1 MELDSVSLGDFV
13 RLADIIFE
21 KEKASL
27 GQEMLN
33 SGLFWVE
40 NIPLNSGN
48 TRDYTE
54 IDLQE
59 YAKLKPQGDQAVRAK
74 VQQGYN
80 KTLTQK
86 RIALDIGITYEMR
99 TQNKYPE
106 VIRRLTN
113 LAKTLVNRRELD
125 LTHRFTFG
133 TATTYTDLDG
143 TSVDISIGDT
153 LALFSTAHT
162 VKGSSTT
169 YRNRL
174 ANNPQLSRGALE
186 GMEQLVAEQ
195 TINQFGEKV
204 VVPFDILWITDD
216 PNTENT
222 ALEYLR
228 SVAAPDFANAGVTNV
243 YKAKYKL
250 VKLPRLATNNDGSV
264 DTTKRKYWG
273 LASSSATTAH
283 LAVWEEPH
291 LKVPQDLN
299 AGEEFSTDDWNFGGR
314 AGYGIVIVNGIWVKM
329 SSGDGTA

>member
-1 MELDSVSLGDFV
+1 MELNSVSLGDFV

-21 KEKASL
+21 KEKAGL

-33 SGLFWVE
+33 SGMFWVE

-59 YAKLKPQGDQAVRAK
+59 YATFKAQGDQAARAK

-80 KTLTQK
+80 KTLSQK

-133 TATTYTDLDG
+133 TATSYTDKDG
-143 TSVDISIGDT
+143 NSVDISLGDT
-153 LALFSTAHT
+153 LALFSTVHT
-162 VKGSSTT
+162 VKGSSST

-174 ANNPQLSRGALE
+174 ANNPQLARGSLE

-204 VVPFDILWITDD
+204 VVPFDVLWTTDD
-216 PNTENT
+216 PNTQNT

-228 SVAAPDFANAGVTNV
+228 SVAAPDYANAGVTNV

-250 VKLPRLATNNDGSV
+250 VTLPRLATDAFGAV

-273 LASSSATTAH
+273 LASSSATTGHA
-283 LAVWEEPH
+283 AIWEEPH
-291 LKVPQDLN
+291 LKVPQNLN

-314 AGYGIVIVNGIWVKM
+314 AGYGIVIVNGVWIKF
-329 SSGDGTA
+329 SSGDGTP